1 LFLSKLS
8 LNSIV
13 YKNSFFLILMLFSFI
28 YLGEINVVSALELI
42 ITLALSLLTRMLMLI
57 LLLTA

>member
-1 LFLSKLS
+1 
-8 LNSIV
+8 
-13 YKNSFFLILMLFSFI
+13 MLFSFI
-28 YLGEINVVSALELI
+28 YLGKINVVSALELI